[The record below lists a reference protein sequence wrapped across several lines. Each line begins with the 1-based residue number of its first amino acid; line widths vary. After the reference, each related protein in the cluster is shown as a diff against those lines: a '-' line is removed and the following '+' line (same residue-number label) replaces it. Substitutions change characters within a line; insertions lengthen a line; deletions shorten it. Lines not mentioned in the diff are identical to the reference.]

1 MPTFTNTRGDTVV
14 VTCGGFGGDNVL
26 GTVEEKTGNI
36 TVPVKGA
43 DVTVSNSS
51 IAGEVGDDKTNNQGK
66 FDIDVDA
73 ACRNLILVYV
83 RWRDSNRRR
92 HVITGRFRCPC
103 PDEETETAC
112 STDSDQKLAMID
124 RLETNIEENL
134 ALVASRQALLN
145 AWHDQLSVLVNND
158 LNALGQGDD
167 KEEQKKAIDKRIQ
180 EEVARLENKFE
191 SARAQGGVPPSD
203 MQWAITQEMFEL
215 LKKLVFK
222 AFLLQGLKP
231 PPLRPGPEG

>member
-1 MPTFTNTRGDTVV
+1 MPTFTNAQGDTLE

-26 GTVEEKTGNI
+26 GTVEEKAGNI
-36 TVPVKGA
+36 TVPVSGA

-51 IAGEVGDDKTNNQGK
+51 KAGEVGDDTTNNQGK

-73 ACRNLILVYV
+73 ECRNLILVYV
-83 RWRDSNRRR
+83 RWKDANKRR
-92 HVITGRFRCPC
+92 HVITGKFRCPC
-103 PDEETETAC
+103 PDENKETAA
-112 STDSDQKLAMID
+112 SQTSDQKLELID
-124 RLETNIEENL
+124 RLESRIEENL
-134 ALVASRQALLN
+134 ALVASKQALLN
-145 AWHDQLSVLVNND
+145 AWHDQLSVLVNDD
-158 LNALGQGDD
+158 LNALGQGED
-167 KEEQKKAIDKRIQ
+167 KEEQKKEIDQRIR

>member
-1 MPTFTNTRGDTVV
+1 LALEHGFQGPYSSYQTHDVLTLEGGETMPTFTNTRGDTVV

-43 DVTVSNSS
+43 DVTASNSS
-51 IAGEVGDDKTNNQGK
+51 KAG
-66 FDIDVDA
+66 
-73 ACRNLILVYV
+73 
-83 RWRDSNRRR
+83 
-92 HVITGRFRCPC
+92 
-103 PDEETETAC
+103 
-112 STDSDQKLAMID
+112 
-124 RLETNIEENL
+124 
-134 ALVASRQALLN
+134 
-145 AWHDQLSVLVNND
+145 
-158 LNALGQGDD
+158 
-167 KEEQKKAIDKRIQ
+167 
-180 EEVARLENKFE
+180 EVARLENKFE